1 MNRASER
8 PDAAAVW
15 DAVARVDAGDLEA
28 AAQRIRLLHPADQAD
43 VLAALSTDE
52 RRRLL
57 DHIDSSSLSLIL
69 EFLTPDELEQVAP
82 DVQLDQLAE
91 ALDETPAHR
100 AADVLQAIPE
110 AHASAVL
117 DQLPSAE
124 LVEPLLQHDDDSAGG
139 IMAPEIITLGPHA
152 TAQQAID
159 HLRATA
165 AAAPTVRDLIY
176 IVDSAAQLLGSVHLH
191 DLITARPHTHL
202 RELMTEAGPSVATDT
217 HQEEALQTLQ
227 RYGLHALPVVD
238 QSGRLVGVTTA
249 DDLLQIA
256 QEEATSDMFRL
267 VGLVDDEALTAPI
280 DTAVRRR
287 LPWLLLNLATAF
299 AAAAVVA
306 AFEDTLARVAA
317 LAIFL
322 PIIAGQGGN
331 AGMQVTTLTVRAIA
345 LGKLDRRFHR
355 TVLPREIAIGIVTGI
370 ALGLLVGAIGWVWQD
385 NPWLGLAIGL
395 AMLATMIISG
405 LAGLL
410 IPLLL
415 RRTGADPA
423 LAAGIFVTTVTDV
436 LGFLFFLGLANLLI
450 DRIA

>member
-57 DHIDSSSLSLIL
+57 DRIDSTSLSLIL

-100 AADVLQAIPE
+100 AADVLQAIPQ
-110 AHASAVL
+110 ADANAVL

-191 DLITARPHTHL
+191 DLITAQPHTHL

-217 HQEEALQTLQ
+217 HQEEALHTLQ

-238 QSGRLVGVTTA
+238 QSGRLVGVATA

-256 QEEATSDMFRL
+256 QEEATTDMFRL

-306 AFEDTLARVAA
+306 AFEDTLARLAA

-423 LAAGIFVTTVTDV
+423 LAAGIFVTTLTDV